1 MRRTPLVLIA
11 AVALIVVGLP
21 VGATTPSG
29 LPNASR
35 TPGALNPAV
44 SQATIHSTICV
55 PGYTRIIRPP
65 EKYTYAL
72 KVQQLHTGYAVNGDT
87 ATRDYEE
94 DHLIALE
101 IGGNPTSVKNL
112 WPEPA
117 PRTCLLGP
125 VATKNRPG
133 SDGDQ
138 LGSGLQE
145 VRRPAGLILSVAR
158 LLVTFR
164 LARRNVLVV
173 RR

>member
-55 PGYTRIIRPP
+55 PGYTRTIRPP
-65 EKYTYAL
+65 EQYTYDL

-112 WPEPA
+112 WPEPWYNGA
-117 PRTCLLGP
+117 YTPWNASVKDSLENRLHELVCSGQLPLKTAQVAMATNWEAAYKRYVGPLG
-125 VATKNRPG
+125 
-133 SDGDQ
+133 
-138 LGSGLQE
+138 
-145 VRRPAGLILSVAR
+145 
-158 LLVTFR
+158 
-164 LARRNVLVV
+164 
-173 RR
+173 